1 MPILSYCVIII
12 KCKRYSEPRAFTLN
26 SPQGARAYRIIR
38 LDQRI
43 EEHVANMDQDYERL
57 RNIALQQK
65 QLRDYTKWVEE
76 LRDEVYIEYRINV
89 PSSPITPQF

>member
-1 MPILSYCVIII
+1 
-12 KCKRYSEPRAFTLN
+12 
-26 SPQGARAYRIIR
+26 
-38 LDQRI
+38 
-43 EEHVANMDQDYERL
+43 MDQDYERL

-76 LRDEVYIEYRINV
+76 LRKEVYIEYRINV